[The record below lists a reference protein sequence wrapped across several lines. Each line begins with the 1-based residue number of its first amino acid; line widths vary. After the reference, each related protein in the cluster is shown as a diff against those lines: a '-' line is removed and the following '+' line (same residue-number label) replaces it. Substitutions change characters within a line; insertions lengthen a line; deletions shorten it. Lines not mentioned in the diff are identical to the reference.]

1 MSALLR
7 GRLIRASAAAVVG
20 AVAGL
25 VIFELTRIGGR
36 GLYITAGAVA
46 GMAGLLV
53 IQIYHRSARLIEVK
67 VSVPQLSE
75 LTFVVDDESRSVA
88 GHLFVETVTRVSTQ
102 PLKDDEGLT
111 REALTSLYGLFA
123 TTRDILKS
131 SRPSVPAPGGLTVE
145 HLAITMLNQE
155 LRPFLSK
162 WHPRLRTF
170 EQAQPDATEV
180 AWPEHAACRA
190 ELREM
195 QARIHGYAMGFARLA
210 GIRHPE
216 QPEIYQYD
224 AFLSYTWEPDAPLV
238 AAVRDSLHR
247 LARPWYRLRALRV
260 FLDESSLPANS
271 ALDPAIEEALAASRY
286 LIVFLSPQA
295 AASRWVTQEIR
306 YWLTHKSVDSLRLVL
321 TDGTLV
327 WDDSAGDFDLKRSPA
342 LPPILLGAYRHRP
355 LYTDLSWAREEDQQ
369 DLRNDRFRRI
379 IVKLAAPLHDRLPDE
394 LEGEDV
400 RQHRRTRR
408 MAAATVTVLAVLAA
422 STAVAAGSRSWT

>member
-1 MSALLR
+1 MLTAAL
-7 GRLIRASAAAVVG
+7 IG
-20 AVAGL
+20 ALAGL

-36 GLYITAGAVA
+36 GLYIAAGAVA
-46 GMAGLLV
+46 GVAGILL
-53 IQIYHRSARLIEVK
+53 IQIYHRSARLTEVK

-75 LTFVVDDESRSVA
+75 LTFVVNDDESRNVA
-88 GHLFVETVTRVSTQ
+88 RHLFVETVTRVSTQ
-102 PLKDDEGLT
+102 PLKDDEGVT
-111 REALTSLYGLFA
+111 REALTSLYSLFSI
-123 TTRDILKS
+123 TRDTLKS
-131 SRPSVPAPGGLTVE
+131 SRPSAPATGGLTVE

-170 EQAQPDATEV
+170 EQARPDATESD
-180 AWPEHAACRA
+180 WPQNTACRA
-190 ELREM
+190 ELRDV
-195 QARIHGYAMGFARLA
+195 QARILGYAMGFARLA
-210 GIRHPE
+210 GVRHPE
-216 QPEIYQYD
+216 RSETYRYD

-238 AAVRDSLHR
+238 TAVRDSLHR

-295 AASRWVTQEIR
+295 ASSRWVTQEIR

-321 TDGTLV
+321 TGGALV
-327 WDDSAGDFDLKRSPA
+327 WDDSAGDFDPRRSPA
-342 LPPILLGAYRHRP
+342 LPPILRGAYRHRP
-355 LYTDLSWAREEDQQ
+355 LYTDLSWAHEEDQR
-369 DLRNDRFRRI
+369 DLRNDRFRRS
-379 IVKLAAPLHDRLPDE
+379 IVKLAAPLHDRLPDD

-408 MAAATVTVLAVLAA
+408 LTAAAVAALTVLAA
-422 STAVAAGSRSWT
+422 STAVAARSRSWT